1 MTAKEKRELNVIKRA
16 ERTVIRI
23 DKELENLNKAR
34 EKLSTE
40 SVEYFLI
47 GQAKGQLMEA
57 QSDLKIVI
65 SRMRNK

>member
-1 MTAKEKRELNVIKRA
+1 MTAKEKRELNVIKRV

-23 DKELENLNKAR
+23 DKELENLSKAR
-34 EKLSTE
+34 DKLSSE

-47 GQAKGQLMEA
+47 GQARGQLGEA

>member
-34 EKLSTE
+34 EKLITE